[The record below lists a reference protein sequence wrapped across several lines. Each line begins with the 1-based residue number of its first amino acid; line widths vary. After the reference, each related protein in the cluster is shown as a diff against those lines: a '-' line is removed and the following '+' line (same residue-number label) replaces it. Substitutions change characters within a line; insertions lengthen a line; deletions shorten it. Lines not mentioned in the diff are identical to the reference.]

1 MDERYPYR
9 APDAAATQSPRPAGL
24 GGARIAVAAIL
35 AVSAPTCALNL
46 DVAPVAGDRPAA
58 AYPSYLRA
66 QLVFDALPLA
76 LALAALAPCFRRSP
90 RCARR
95 FAAWAAVA
103 TLAEAVRPLPTAS
116 TDEIAMIQALAIPLG
131 LALSWYGPWSLSVLG
146 SPRSRNTF
154 RAMR

>member
-1 MDERYPYR
+1 M
-9 APDAAATQSPRPAGL
+9 
-24 GGARIAVAAIL
+24 AAIL
-35 AVSAPTCALNL
+35 AVSAPACALSL
-46 DVAPVAGDRPAA
+46 GVAPVARDRPAA

-66 QLVFDALPLA
+66 QLVFDALLLA

-103 TLAEAVRPLPTAS
+103 TLAEAVRPPPMAS
-116 TDEIAMIQALAIPLG
+116 AGEIAMIQALAIPLG
-131 LALSWYGPWSLSVLG
+131 LALSWYGTWGLSVMG